1 MTIRIPTATLAA
13 LALGAT
19 LALSPSA
26 GADKLTDLVKSK
38 LKGEG
43 SLEKDAK
50 AKAEGKSSVEEM
62 MKAKLGGAKADD
74 KAKPATGQSMEEM
87 MRAKLQEKKDQ
98 EKKPESFL
106 EKMIDKVQKKGV
118 RGTAMELGE
127 QLKDSVLN
135 RFKKEEAPRRDL
147 LKEYQE
153 QKKGQTI
160 EEMIRAKMGG
170 GKPEP
175 KPEAAPK
182 PQPQGKTLMDLIKEK
197 LQKK

>member
-1 MTIRIPTATLAA
+1 MTTRTPIVTLAA
-13 LALGAT
+13 LALGAA
-19 LALSPSA
+19 LALLPSA

-62 MKAKLGGAKADD
+62 MKAKLGGAKTDD
-74 KAKPATGQSMEEM
+74 KARPATGQSMEEM
-87 MRAKLQEKKDQ
+87 MRAKLQEKENK

-118 RGTAMELGE
+118 RGAAMELGE
-127 QLKDSVLN
+127 QVQDSIRN
-135 RFKKEEAPRRDL
+135 RFKKEEPPRRDL

-170 GKPEP
+170 RKPEP

-182 PQPQGKTLMDLIKEK
+182 PQPEGKTLMDLIKEK
-197 LQKK
+197 LEKK